1 MNRLGVGLLLAAI
14 VLSPTGRIEG
24 PIGSGAG
31 SVWVLRP
38 KGSVQSVVVF
48 AHGWKRAPP
57 SPAHP
62 WVAQFAPWLA
72 HLVAEGNAVIFP
84 RYQLGG
90 DAAGPATIAA
100 FRRGLQLGFR
110 RLGGPDVPVIAVGY
124 SYGASL
130 VFYYAAEAERWGL
143 RAPEA
148 VDSIFPVG
156 PIPGAPLP
164 AIPASLRVLIEVGDR
179 DTVAGRSGAE
189 AWWTL
194 LRSQPPGRKR
204 FVVVRSGRGFEADHA
219 SPKSSGLAARRAFWA
234 PLDRLLAQARAAS
247 G

>member
-1 MNRLGVGLLLAAI
+1 VNRLGAGLALAAI
-14 VLSPTGRIEG
+14 VLSPTPRIEG
-24 PIGSGAG
+24 PIGSGAD
-31 SVWVLRP
+31 SAWLLRP
-38 KGSVQSVVVF
+38 KGTVQSVVVF
-48 AHGWKRAPP
+48 AHGWKLAPP

-72 HLVAEGNAVIFP
+72 HLVAGGNAVIFP

-110 RLGGPDVPVIAVGY
+110 RLGRPDVPVIAVGY

-130 VFYYAAEAERWGL
+130 VFYYAAEAHRWGL
-143 RAPEA
+143 RAPQA

-164 AIPASLRVLIEVGDR
+164 TIPASLRVLIEVGDR
-179 DTVAGRSGAE
+179 DTSAGRSGAE

-194 LRSQPPGRKR
+194 LRRQPQERKR
-204 FVVVRSGRGFEADHA
+204 FVVVHSLPGFEADHA
-219 SPKSSGLAARRAFWA
+219 APKSSGLAARRAFWA
-234 PLDRLLAQARAAS
+234 PLDHLVAQARAAS

>member
-14 VLSPTGRIEG
+14 VLSPTGQIEG

-31 SVWVLRP
+31 SVWLLRP

-62 WVAQFAPWLA
+62 WVGQFAPWLA

-100 FRRGLQLGFR
+100 FRRGLRLGFR

-130 VFYYAAEAERWGL
+130 VFYYAAEARRWGL

-156 PIPGAPLP
+156 PIPGAPPP

-194 LRSQPPGRKR
+194 LRRQPPERKR
-204 FVVVRSGRGFEADHA
+204 FVVVHSLPGFEADHA
-219 SPKSSGLAARRAFWA
+219 APKSSGLAARRAFWS

>member
-1 MNRLGVGLLLAAI
+1 VNRLGVGLLLAAI
-14 VLSPTGRIEG
+14 ALGPMPRVEG

-31 SVWVLRP
+31 SVWLLRP
-38 KGSVQSVVVF
+38 KGSPRSVVVF

-62 WVAQFAPWLA
+62 WVGQFAPWLA

-90 DAAGPATIAA
+90 DAAGPAAIAA

-110 RLGGPDVPVIAVGY
+110 RLGGLDVPVIAVGY

-130 VFYYAAEAERWGL
+130 VFYYAAEAHRWGL

-156 PIPGAPLP
+156 PIPGAALP
-164 AIPASLRVLIEVGDR
+164 AIPTSLRVLIEVGDR

-204 FVVVRSGRGFEADHA
+204 FVVVHSLPGFEADHA
-219 SPKSSGLAARRAFWA
+219 APKSSRLAARRAFWA
-234 PLDRLLAQARAAS
+234 PLDRLLADARAAS

>member
-14 VLSPTGRIEG
+14 ALGPMPRVEG

-31 SVWVLRP
+31 SVWLLRP
-38 KGSVQSVVVF
+38 KGSPRSVVVF

-62 WVAQFAPWLA
+62 WVGQFAPWLA

-90 DAAGPATIAA
+90 DAAGPAAIAA

-110 RLGGPDVPVIAVGY
+110 RLGGLDVPVIAVGY

-130 VFYYAAEAERWGL
+130 VFYYAAEAHRWGL

-156 PIPGAPLP
+156 PIPGAALP
-164 AIPASLRVLIEVGDR
+164 AIPTSLRVLIEVGDR

-204 FVVVRSGRGFEADHA
+204 FVVVHSLPGFEADHA
-219 SPKSSGLAARRAFWA
+219 APKSSRLAARRAFWA
-234 PLDRLLAQARAAS
+234 PLDRLLADARAAS